1 MQHSARLSF
10 SANDILQTQ
19 SPKTLHN
26 SLSSA
31 SPILTGTGSLPLLS
45 PHLEPIGSGSGSL
58 AQLPPVF
65 GNGTESEEWMKELPF
80 KAKDLVDDSMFVEID
95 SGQTVE
101 AACQLMLD
109 RNVGCLAVY
118 EVDSSGRK
126 HHTGLFDYA
135 DLNAFLLVAVQSHA
149 MPASFDPDRV
159 RKIIEKGKEGGDAS
173 VGLACDLSQKNP
185 LVAVPPTAGLIPLLT
200 VFARGRHRVLLVD
213 DESDTVHGLV
223 EDRQLVRWF
232 TEHASE
238 HAPLVTALSSPL
250 SELTFIPSIAFP
262 RPVVSCSSDDTILD
276 AMDTISNEGVS
287 SVAVVDV
294 LTGNLLSAISVTD
307 IGKIIAPSQDKKVIY
322 TPLSQLVSFIKEPLG
337 STDGEEKYP
346 VFSVLASHT
355 LDYTMQKLLVT
366 NAHRVFITED
376 TSMGSLSTTSLSG
389 NLRGVV
395 SMVDVLSVFAR
406 LANIPDV
413 DPLSMSR
420 HRRANSTASSS
431 SSTSS
436 RSRPSSSLMHPVP
449 VPLPMGSPRRGPIDI
464 GFGHTRRGSTGY
476 GGSLSGEGL
485 GLSAMMN
492 TSKPRSPSVTRV
504 DGASPARR

>member
-1 MQHSARLSF
+1 
-10 SANDILQTQ
+10 
-19 SPKTLHN
+19 
-26 SLSSA
+26 
-31 SPILTGTGSLPLLS
+31 
-45 PHLEPIGSGSGSL
+45 
-58 AQLPPVF
+58 
-65 GNGTESEEWMKELPF
+65 MKELPF
-80 KAKDLVDDSMFVEID
+80 KAKDLVEGSMFVEID
-95 SGQTVE
+95 GGQTVE
-101 AACQLMLD
+101 AACQLMSE

-118 EVDSSGRK
+118 EVDSSGK
-126 HHTGLFDYA
+126 KNYIGLFDYA

-159 RKIIEKGKEGGDAS
+159 RKIIAKGKEGGDAS

-185 LVAVPPTAGLIPLLT
+185 LVTLPPTAGLIPLLT

-213 DESDTVHGLV
+213 DETDTVHGLV

-238 HAPLVTALSSPL
+238 HAPLITALSSPL

-294 LTGNLLSAISVTD
+294 LSGNLLSAVSVTD
-307 IGKIIAPSQDKKVIY
+307 IGKIVAPSQDKKIIY
-322 TPLSQLVSFIKEPLG
+322 TPLSQLVTLIKEPLG
-337 STDGEEKYP
+337 STDGEEAYP
-346 VFSVLASHT
+346 VFSVLPSNT

-366 NAHRVFITED
+366 NAHRLFVTED
-376 TSMGSLSTTSLSG
+376 LALGPLSATSLSG

-406 LANIPDV
+406 MANVSDV

-436 RSRPSSSLMHPVP
+436 RSRPSSSLMHPVAIP
-449 VPLPMGSPRRGPIDI
+449 QSMGSPRRGPIDI

-476 GGSLSGEGL
+476 GGSLGGEGL
-485 GLSAMMN
+485 GLSAMMT

-504 DGASPARR
+504 DGTSPARR

>member
-1 MQHSARLSF
+1 
-10 SANDILQTQ
+10 
-19 SPKTLHN
+19 SPG
-26 SLSSA
+26 
-31 SPILTGTGSLPLLS
+31 LTTGNGIPLLS
-45 PHLEPIGSGSGSL
+45 PHLGASGSGSL
-58 AQLPPVF
+58 GLPLPPAF
-65 GNGTESEEWMKELPF
+65 GNGSESEEWMKELPF
-80 KAKDLVDDSMFVEID
+80 KATDLVDDATFVEIEG
-95 SGQTVE
+95 GQTVE

-118 EVDSSGRK
+118 EVDSAGK
-126 HHTGLFDYA
+126 KNYTGLFDYA

-159 RKIIEKGKEGGDAS
+159 RKIIAKGKEGGDAS

-185 LVAVPPTAGLIPLLT
+185 LVALPPTAGLIPLLT

-213 DESDTVHGLV
+213 DETDTVHGLV

-232 TEHASE
+232 MEHASE
-238 HAPLVTALSSPL
+238 HAPLITALSSPL
-250 SELTFIPSIAFP
+250 SELTFIPSIALP

-276 AMDTISNEGVS
+276 AMDTMSNEGVS
-287 SVAVVDV
+287 SVAVMDV

-307 IGKIIAPSQDKKVIY
+307 IGKIVAPSQDKKIIY
-322 TPLSQLVSFIKEPLG
+322 TSLSQLVTLIKEPLG

-346 VFSVLASHT
+346 IFSVLPSNT

-366 NAHRVFITED
+366 NTHRVFITED
-376 TSMGSLSTTSLSG
+376 VSMAPMPATSLSG

-436 RSRPSSSLMHPVP
+436 RSRPNSTLMHPVP

-464 GFGHTRRGSTGY
+464 GFGHARRGSTGF
-476 GGSLSGEGL
+476 GGSLGGEGL
-485 GLSAMMN
+485 GLSAMM
-492 TSKPRSPSVTRV
+492 TKPRSPSISRV
-504 DGASPARR
+504 DGASPARRPN